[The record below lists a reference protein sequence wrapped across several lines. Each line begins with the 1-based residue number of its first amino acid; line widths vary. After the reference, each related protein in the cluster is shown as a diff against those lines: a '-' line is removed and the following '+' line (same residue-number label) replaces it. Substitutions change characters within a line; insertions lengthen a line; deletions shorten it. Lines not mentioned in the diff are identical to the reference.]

1 MKLFALAVLT
11 PLAWAASPDLEE
23 ARNRQS
29 VDGAERIAKDRAVAA
44 SSRLQDAPAQYD
56 AALAYSYGAEVA
68 QELKDKKQARRLAE
82 SGIPFAERAISLQPR
97 NGEYHR
103 ILGTLCGQIVPADL
117 LAGLSY
123 GKRAQDELGRAV
135 QLEPKSHMVYTSRGV
150 GYYYLPSAF
159 GGGIDKAIKDF
170 QTALE
175 LNPRSSEAWL
185 WLGIAMRRQNRNSE
199 ARKALEK
206 ALEFNPGR
214 RWAKEQLDRTP
225 AN

>member
-1 MKLFALAVLT
+1 MKLVGLALITALV
-11 PLAWAASPDLEE
+11 WAASVDLEE

-29 VDGAERIAKDRAVAA
+29 IEGAEKIARERSVAA
-44 SSRLQDAPAQYD
+44 SEKIQEAPAQYD
-56 AALAYSYGAEVA
+56 TALAYSYAAEVA
-68 QELKDKKQARRLAE
+68 QELRDKKQARRLAE
-82 SGIPFAERAISLQPR
+82 AGIPFAERAVKLEPR

-123 GKRAQDELGRAV
+123 GKRAQDELALAV
-135 QLEPKSHMVYTSRGV
+135 QLEPKSHLVYLSRGV

-159 GGGIDKAIKDF
+159 GGGIDKAMNDF
-170 QTALE
+170 KTALD
-175 LNPRSSEAWL
+175 LNPRSSDAWL
-185 WLGIAMRRQNRNSE
+185 WMGIALRRQNRNAE

-206 ALEFNPGR
+206 ALTYNPGR
-214 RWAKEQLDRTP
+214 RWAKDQLDRTP

>member
-1 MKLFALAVLT
+1 V
-11 PLAWAASPDLEE
+11 AWAASADLEE
-23 ARNRQS
+23 ARNKQS
-29 VDGAERIAKDRAVAA
+29 IEATERIAKQLATDASGRMKEAGPQYAA
-44 SSRLQDAPAQYD
+44 AI
-56 AALAYSYGAEVA
+56 AYSYAAEVA

-82 SGIPFAERAISLQPR
+82 AGIPFAEMAVQLEPR
-97 NGEYHR
+97 KGEYHR

-135 QLEPKSHMVYTSRGV
+135 QLEPKSHMVYISRGV

-159 GGGIDKAIKDF
+159 GGGIDKALKDF
-170 QTALE
+170 QTAID

-185 WLGIAMRRQNRNSE
+185 WMGIALRRQNRNAD

-206 ALEFNPGR
+206 ALEYNPGR